1 MKKKLLFV
9 LFTFSIFSY
18 GQEYTPLL
26 DDLNEWHLTY
36 CYTGCYTDIYYTDG
50 DTLVDGLEY
59 KILDGFHYISRGFLL
74 REDLPERKVYLNLLY
89 NGTSTEYLLYDFS
102 LAVGDSIDMK
112 NPITPFPEDAGYY
125 TLDSIVPRP
134 LVDGNEY
141 RHFYFTPSESNTV
154 SFNKATWIE
163 GAGSLSLITAP
174 SGNEDINGVGQLSCF
189 FKNEELYYSNLD
201 SIDACEP
208 TIILNTNA
216 FYSPFSEVIISN
228 QTATNQLLLSNVANA
243 RFIDLYDLNGKRLQ
257 SFTNQGNKNL
267 IVNTSGLSSGVYMI
281 IMQTKGLKK
290 KAFKVVVK

>member
-1 MKKKLLFV
+1 MKKILLFV
-9 LFTFSIFSY
+9 LFTFSIYSY

-26 DDLNEWHLTY
+26 DNYNEWNFTY

-50 DTLVDGLEY
+50 DTIVDGLDY
-59 KILDGFHYISRGFLL
+59 KILDGYHYISRGFLL
-74 REDLPERKVYLNLLY
+74 REDIPERKVYLNLLL
-89 NGTSTEYLLYDFS
+89 NNTSTEYLLYDFS

-112 NPITPFPEDAGYY
+112 NPITPFPENAGYY

-163 GAGSLSLITAP
+163 GAGSLSIITAP
-174 SGNEDINGVGQLSCF
+174 SGHVDINKVGHLSCF
-189 FKNEELYYSNLD
+189 YKEGVSFYTNLD

-208 TIILNTNA
+208 TIILNTDA
-216 FYSPFSEVIISN
+216 FHSPFSDVIIST
-228 QTATNQLLLSNVANA
+228 QSSTNQLLLMNVANA

-257 SFTNQGNKNL
+257 SYTNLGSKDL
-267 IVNTSGLSSGVYMI
+267 IVNTSDLSSGIYMI
-281 IMQTKGLKK
+281 LMQTKDLKK
-290 KAFKVVVK
+290 KAFKVVIE